1 MKHLFSTLLHRSFIM
16 ASLSATLVSCES
28 VFDDDL
34 PECRTENRIVFRYD
48 YNMKYADAFPA
59 EVNSVKIWAFDQ
71 QGNPVWSASESG
83 EALRSKDFYIECP
96 LQPGSYDF
104 LTWCGLEGND
114 SFNLLTESPQN
125 ITQLGVDLLL
135 KGGSRDGEFSGL
147 YSDNKFSGLYHAL
160 EKGVEIYRNPTANE
174 TREIEL
180 SLMKDTKYVKVLLQN
195 LDGKEMKT
203 EDFSISISADDSEL
217 AYDNSVLPDTPEFRY
232 LPWSLTGGVAE
243 MPDGMEGTVT
253 SVSSVLAE
261 LSTSRLMKGAECYLT
276 VTRNSDG
283 KEIIRIPFIEYL
295 LLVKGNYR
303 PMSDQEYLD
312 RQDEYSLTF
321 FLDSGLNWYSRIG
334 IYINSWHVVPK
345 QDTPLH

>member
-59 EVNSVKIWAFDQ
+59 EVNSVNIWAFDQ

-96 LQPGSYDF
+96 LQPGTYDF

-135 KGGSRDGEFSGL
+135 KGGARDGEISGL
-147 YSDNKFSGLYHAL
+147 CRTS
-160 EKGVEIYRNPTANE
+160 
-174 TREIEL
+174 
-180 SLMKDTKYVKVLLQN
+180 
-195 LDGKEMKT
+195 
-203 EDFSISISADDSEL
+203 
-217 AYDNSVLPDTPEFRY
+217 
-232 LPWSLTGGVAE
+232 TG
-243 MPDGMEGTVT
+243 
-253 SVSSVLAE
+253 
-261 LSTSRLMKGAECYLT
+261 R
-276 VTRNSDG
+276 R
-283 KEIIRIPFIEYL
+283 
-295 LLVKGNYR
+295 
-303 PMSDQEYLD
+303 
-312 RQDEYSLTF
+312 
-321 FLDSGLNWYSRIG
+321 
-334 IYINSWHVVPK
+334 
-345 QDTPLH
+345 

>member
-1 MKHLFSTLLHRSFIM
+1 
-16 ASLSATLVSCES
+16 
-28 VFDDDL
+28 
-34 PECRTENRIVFRYD
+34 
-48 YNMKYADAFPA
+48 
-59 EVNSVKIWAFDQ
+59 
-71 QGNPVWSASESG
+71 
-83 EALRSKDFYIECP
+83 
-96 LQPGSYDF
+96 
-104 LTWCGLEGND
+104 
-114 SFNLLTESPQN
+114 
-125 ITQLGVDLLL
+125 
-135 KGGSRDGEFSGL
+135 
-147 YSDNKFSGLYHAL
+147 
-160 EKGVEIYRNPTANE
+160 
-174 TREIEL
+174 
-180 SLMKDTKYVKVLLQN
+180 
-195 LDGKEMKT
+195 MKT

-217 AYDNSVLPDTPEFRY
+217 AYDNSVLPDTPEFCY

-283 KEIIRIPFIEYL
+283 KEIIHIPFIEYL

-334 IYINSWHVVPK
+334 IYINSWHIVPP